1 MNENGLKIKAAGSI
15 VLYVLSGVMLF
26 GDWFSISKETISL
39 TEINEIASYI
49 SPEASTYVTVALI
62 LACVAILAAVI
73 GVFCKRWVYGAGAPA
88 ITGAM
93 LIAALVIAARINDE
107 IRYKL
112 VELTA
117 APYLAFF
124 FAAAA
129 LLVAPKL
136 LIKQDQDGDK
146 RINRIGGVL
155 IAESGDY
162 AGAEFELSDG
172 ETLVLGRDPAMCSI
186 VLEDHN
192 ISRQHCSIRYSSA
205 DGKYYVTDLSSN
217 GTFLEDGV
225 RLQPQTEFAMERGE
239 RIYLSNQKDIF
250 VLG

>member
-1 MNENGLKIKAAGSI
+1 MNENGLRIKAAGSI
-15 VLYVLSGVMLF
+15 VLYILSGVMLF
-26 GDWFSISKETISL
+26 LDWFSISKETISL
-39 TEINEIASYI
+39 TEINEIASYL
-49 SPEASTYVTVALI
+49 SPEVSTYVTVALV
-62 LACVAILAAVI
+62 LACMAILAAVI
-73 GVFCKRWVYGAGAPA
+73 GVLCKKWICGVGAPV

-93 LIAALVIAARINDE
+93 LIAAFLIATEINDE

-112 VELTA
+112 IELTA
-117 APYLAFF
+117 APCLALI
-124 FAAAA
+124 FAAVA
-129 LLVAPKL
+129 LIVTPKP
-136 LIKQDQDGDK
+136 LIKHNQEDNKQ
-146 RINRIGGVL
+146 INRIGGVL

-162 AGAEFELSDG
+162 AGAEFELPDG

-192 ISRQHCSIRYSSA
+192 ISRQHCSVRYSSA
-205 DGKYYVTDLSSN
+205 EGKYYVTDLSSN

-239 RIYLSNQKDIF
+239 RIYLSNQRDIF